1 MQHLN
6 ESQRYTIYRMRK
18 DKKTQ
23 SEIARYIG
31 VSQATVSK
39 ELNRNADTRG
49 RYSPKMA
56 QMFADM
62 MKERTRRPY
71 KLNDKMRALI
81 SDKLSK
87 YQWSPEQIKGYCQA
101 NDIEMVS
108 VEGIY
113 RFIREDK
120 CNGGSLYR
128 YCRHRLKHRKRPIGA
143 GVRNIPDRVSIRERP
158 PEVEKRE

>member
-1 MQHLN
+1 MGKSSSRRTAGVTEKNATFAFSKKTHTQMQHLN

-56 QMFADM
+56 Q
-62 MKERTRRPY
+62 
-71 KLNDKMRALI
+71 
-81 SDKLSK
+81 S
-87 YQWSPEQIKGYCQA
+87 
-101 NDIEMVS
+101 
-108 VEGIY
+108 
-113 RFIREDK
+113 RF
-120 CNGGSLYR
+120 L
-128 YCRHRLKHRKRPIGA
+128 PI
-143 GVRNIPDRVSIRERP
+143 
-158 PEVEKRE
+158 

>member
-1 MQHLN
+1 MGKKLLPPYGGSNRKKCDICVLTKKHIQMQHLN

-62 MKERTRRPY
+62 MKERSRRPH
-71 KLNDKMRALI
+71 KFNDKMRALI
-81 SDKLSK
+81 SDKLESTNT
-87 YQWSPEQIKGYCQA
+87 SPKQ
-101 NDIEMVS
+101 
-108 VEGIY
+108 
-113 RFIREDK
+113 
-120 CNGGSLYR
+120 
-128 YCRHRLKHRKRPIGA
+128 
-143 GVRNIPDRVSIRERP
+143 
-158 PEVEKRE
+158 

>member
-1 MQHLN
+1 MEKSYSRRTAGVTEKNATFAFSQKKHTQMQHLN

-39 ELNRNADTRG
+39 ELNGNSDTRG

-62 MKERTRRPY
+62 MKERSRHPY
-71 KLNDKMRALI
+71 KFNDKMRTLI
-81 SDKLSK
+81 ADKLEK

-101 NDIEMVS
+101 NDIEIVS
-108 VEGIY
+108 VEWIY

-120 CNGGSLYR
+120 RNGGSLYTGTAV
-128 YCRHRLKHRKRPIGA
+128 IG
-143 GVRNIPDRVSIRERP
+143 
-158 PEVEKRE
+158 

>member
-1 MQHLN
+1 MRHLRSHKKHTQMQHLN

-39 ELNRNADTRG
+39 EFNRNADTRG

-62 MKERTRRPY
+62 MKERSRR
-71 KLNDKMRALI
+71 
-81 SDKLSK
+81 
-87 YQWSPEQIKGYCQA
+87 
-101 NDIEMVS
+101 
-108 VEGIY
+108 
-113 RFIREDK
+113 
-120 CNGGSLYR
+120 
-128 YCRHRLKHRKRPIGA
+128 
-143 GVRNIPDRVSIRERP
+143 
-158 PEVEKRE
+158 

>member
-1 MQHLN
+1 M
-6 ESQRYTIYRMRK
+6 RYSPHTGTVPPLIK
-18 DKKTQ
+18 IKHKGNTFFNIF
-23 SEIARYIG
+23 IARYIG

-62 MKERTRRPY
+62 MKERSRRPY
-71 KLNDKMRALI
+71 KFNDKMRALI
-81 SDKLSK
+81 ADKLEK

-108 VEGIY
+108 VE
-113 RFIREDK
+113 
-120 CNGGSLYR
+120 
-128 YCRHRLKHRKRPIGA
+128 
-143 GVRNIPDRVSIRERP
+143 
-158 PEVEKRE
+158 

>member
-56 QMFADM
+56 QS
-62 MKERTRRPY
+62 RC
-71 KLNDKMRALI
+71 L
-81 SDKLSK
+81 
-87 YQWSPEQIKGYCQA
+87 
-101 NDIEMVS
+101 
-108 VEGIY
+108 
-113 RFIREDK
+113 
-120 CNGGSLYR
+120 
-128 YCRHRLKHRKRPIGA
+128 PI
-143 GVRNIPDRVSIRERP
+143 
-158 PEVEKRE
+158 

>member
-6 ESQRYTIYRMRK
+6 ESQRYIIYRMRK

-39 ELNRNADTRG
+39 ELNRNDDTRG

-62 MKERTRRPY
+62 MKERSRCPY
-71 KLNDKMRALI
+71 KFNDKMKSLI
-81 SDKLSK
+81 SDKLEK

-108 VEGIY
+108 TS
-113 RFIREDK
+113 K
-120 CNGGSLYR
+120 SLTYISQYHHQHTDSDYR
-128 YCRHRLKHRKRPIGA
+128 YADKRF
-143 GVRNIPDRVSIRERP
+143 
-158 PEVEKRE
+158 

>member
-49 RYSPKMA
+49 RYSPKNGA
-56 QMFADM
+56 NVRRYD
-62 MKERTRRPY
+62 ERAKP
-71 KLNDKMRALI
+71 
-81 SDKLSK
+81 S
-87 YQWSPEQIKGYCQA
+87 
-101 NDIEMVS
+101 S
-108 VEGIY
+108 V
-113 RFIREDK
+113 
-120 CNGGSLYR
+120 
-128 YCRHRLKHRKRPIGA
+128 
-143 GVRNIPDRVSIRERP
+143 
-158 PEVEKRE
+158 

>member
-49 RYSPKMA
+49 RYSPKMV
-56 QMFADM
+56 QMFAYM
-62 MKERTRRPY
+62 MKERSRRPY
-71 KLNDKMRALI
+71 KFK
-81 SDKLSK
+81 
-87 YQWSPEQIKGYCQA
+87 
-101 NDIEMVS
+101 V
-108 VEGIY
+108 
-113 RFIREDK
+113 F
-120 CNGGSLYR
+120 
-128 YCRHRLKHRKRPIGA
+128 
-143 GVRNIPDRVSIRERP
+143 
-158 PEVEKRE
+158 

>member
-23 SEIARYIG
+23 SEITRYIG

-62 MKERTRRPY
+62 MKKRSRRQATPPTSTEIILKYDASY
-71 KLNDKMRALI
+71 KFHYLTETTYPQK
-81 SDKLSK
+81 
-87 YQWSPEQIKGYCQA
+87 P
-101 NDIEMVS
+101 
-108 VEGIY
+108 
-113 RFIREDK
+113 
-120 CNGGSLYR
+120 
-128 YCRHRLKHRKRPIGA
+128 
-143 GVRNIPDRVSIRERP
+143 
-158 PEVEKRE
+158 

>member
-1 MQHLN
+1 MQHLRSHKKHTQMQHLN

-56 QMFADM
+56 QIFADM
-62 MKERTRRPY
+62 MKERSRRPY
-71 KLNDKMRALI
+71 KFNDKMKALI
-81 SDKLSK
+81 SINFQST
-87 YQWSPEQIKGYCQA
+87 
-101 NDIEMVS
+101 
-108 VEGIY
+108 
-113 RFIREDK
+113 
-120 CNGGSLYR
+120 NGLPSR
-128 YCRHRLKHRKRPIGA
+128 
-143 GVRNIPDRVSIRERP
+143 
-158 PEVEKRE
+158 